1 MTPIRILIIEDNP
14 ITAMDLQ
21 EILEAAGYI
30 VIAKEKKAE
39 EAVVT
44 ILSEK
49 PEVIIV
55 DIKLAG
61 AMDGIE
67 MVNIIREAHRCPVI
81 YLTANSD
88 TRTVERALQ
97 TSPSA
102 FITKPF
108 QSRDVTIAIE
118 IAFNN
123 FLKEVISQKRESTS
137 NFVFLKSGN
146 TFNKVDIKEIMHV
159 EARGSYCQ
167 LYTKTKEYTLSVN
180 LNHFIQEADQSQ
192 LIRIHRSHAV
202 NIDHIDK
209 IDHDYIYINRLAL
222 PIGPSYRS
230 NLKTRLK
237 KMS

>member
-1 MTPIRILIIEDNP
+1 MTTIRILIIEDNP

-21 EILEAAGYI
+21 EILESAGYI
-30 VIAKEKKAE
+30 VIGKEKTAE
-39 EAVVT
+39 EAIVT

-49 PEVIIV
+49 PEVLIV

-61 AMDGIE
+61 KLDGIE
-67 MVNIIREAHRCPVI
+67 MVNIIREVHRCPVI

-88 TRTVERALQ
+88 TNTVERALQ

-123 FLKEVISQKRESTS
+123 FLKEVINQKHETAS

-146 TFNKVDIKEIMHV
+146 TFNKVDIREIMHV
-159 EARGSYCQ
+159 EAQGSYCQ
-167 LYTKTKEYTLSVN
+167 LYTKTKAYTLSVN
-180 LNHFIQEADQSQ
+180 LNHFIQEADQSMF
-192 LIRIHRSHAV
+192 IRIHRSHAV
-202 NIDHIDK
+202 NIEHIDK
-209 IDHDYIYINRLAL
+209 IDHDYIYVNSLAL

-230 NLKTRLK
+230 SLKTLLK
-237 KMS
+237 KIS